1 MLCTLIEEANR
12 KGYSGQFLCDCV
24 NQRGIKCHINTF
36 RRAIKDGIT
45 RTEHQDRVY
54 KLAKTILDELPPVT
68 HDPNRVAREARRA
81 GLTVKKVWER
91 YNTTH
96 GRKYVYSAFLV
107 ACRRCQAPF
116 EKEIVREALKIIDI
130 LREENGQE
138 PGGKDEKSC

>member
-1 MLCTLIEEANR
+1 MSSALIEAANR
-12 KGYSGQFLCDCV
+12 KGYSGQFICDCV

-36 RRAIKDGIT
+36 RKAVRDGIN
-45 RTEHQDRVY
+45 RTEQQSKLY
-54 KLAKTILDELPPVT
+54 KLAEEILDELPAVT

-96 GRKYVYSAFLV
+96 DTKYAYSSFLV
-107 ACRRCQAPF
+107 ACRRCQSPF

-130 LREENGQE
+130 LREESGRKAE
-138 PGGKDEKSC
+138 GEDEKNG